1 MTPLR
6 FTLRQLEYL
15 VAVAEAGSIALAAQ
29 RINVSPPSISTAI
42 TQIEATL
49 GLPLFVRKHAHGLS
63 LTQGGAQCVAQAKQ
77 VLAAAAGM
85 NELANTITGT
95 VRGPLH
101 VGCLLTFTQVIV
113 PRLRR
118 GFVDRYPD
126 VTFRQFE
133 RDQSAIFAGL
143 RNASLDVALTYD
155 LDLPADLAFTPL
167 LRLPPYVLFDAGHP
181 LARRAQV
188 TPDDLLGY
196 PMVLLDLPFSVD
208 YFQSLFAHT
217 ATRPLIA
224 ERTRDI
230 AVMHALVANGFG
242 YSIANIRPSP
252 SHAAD
257 GQALCAVP
265 LAGDVRPMHLG
276 VLLPQGAQSSMT
288 VRAFVDHCVQHVAT
302 QVVVA

>member
-15 VAVAEAGSIALAAQ
+15 VTVADAGSIAVAAQ
-29 RINVSPPSISTAI
+29 RINISAPSISTAI
-42 TQIEATL
+42 AQIEATL

-63 LTQGGAQCVAQAKQ
+63 LTQGGVQCVAQAKQ

-85 NELANTITGT
+85 NELANNITGK

-101 VGCLLTFTQVIV
+101 VGCLLTFTQVIL
-113 PRLRR
+113 PGLRR
-118 GFVDRYPD
+118 GFVDLYPD

-133 RDQSAIFAGL
+133 RDQSAIFEGL

-167 LRLPPYVLFDAGHP
+167 LRLPPYALFDAHHP
-181 LARRAQV
+181 LANRAQV
-188 TPDDLLGY
+188 TADDLVGY

-208 YFQSLFAHT
+208 YFQSLFAQCS
-217 ATRPLIA
+217 TRPVIA

-230 AVMHALVANGFG
+230 SVMHALVANGFG
-242 YSIANIRPSP
+242 YSIANIRPYP
-252 SHAAD
+252 DRAAD
-257 GQALCAVP
+257 GQALCVVP
-265 LAGDVRPMHLG
+265 LAGDVRPMQLG

-288 VRAFVDHCVQHVAT
+288 VRAFVQYCVQHMTVPAI
-302 QVVVA
+302 VP